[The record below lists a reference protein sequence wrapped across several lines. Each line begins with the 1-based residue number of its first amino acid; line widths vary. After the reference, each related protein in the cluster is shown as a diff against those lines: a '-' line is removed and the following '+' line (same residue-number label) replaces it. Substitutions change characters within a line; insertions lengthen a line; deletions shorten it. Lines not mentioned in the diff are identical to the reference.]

1 MKTLE
6 QVISAYKSQTLDGRD
21 LMRLAAFVPNDQ
33 LHLLG
38 LEYLGETQG
47 NIGRAV
53 REVLPFTRENVLAQ
67 LKEDVAFAFEK
78 ALDRRGIS
86 SQFMFECVRMWN
98 WVLEEGLEDWDSDNY
113 AMYGLPL
120 YKATAL
126 KYGFPDE
133 IDGREGSEDCFG
145 EW

>member
-6 QVISAYKSQTLDGRD
+6 QVISDYKSQVLDGRD
-21 LMRLAAFVPNDQ
+21 LTRLAVFVPNDQ

-38 LEYLGETQG
+38 LEYLNETQG

-78 ALDRRGIS
+78 ALNRRGIS
-86 SQFMFECVRMWN
+86 SRFMFECVRMWN
-98 WVLEEGLEDWDSDNY
+98 WVLEEGLEDWSFDNY

-133 IDGREGSEDCFG
+133 IDGHEGNEDYFD

>member
-6 QVISAYKSQTLDGRD
+6 QVISDYKSQCLDGRD
-21 LMRLAAFVPNDQ
+21 FTRLAAFVPNDQ

-38 LEYLGETQG
+38 LEYQGCLGM
-47 NIGRAV
+47 AV

-78 ALDRRGIS
+78 ALNRRGIS

-98 WVLEEGLEDWDSDNY
+98 WVLEEGLEDWSFDNY

-133 IDGREGSEDCFG
+133 IDGHEGNEDYFD
-145 EW
+145 E

>member
-6 QVISAYKSQTLDGRD
+6 QVISAYRSQTFDGRD
-21 LMRLAAFVPNDQ
+21 LTRLAAFVPADQ
-33 LHLLG
+33 LHLIG
-38 LEYLGETQG
+38 LEYQGCLLGM
-47 NIGRAV
+47 AV
-53 REVLPFTRENVLAQ
+53 REVLPFTRENVLAE
-67 LKEDVAFAFEK
+67 LKDDVAFAFEK
-78 ALDRRGIS
+78 ALNRRGIS

-98 WVLEEGLEDWDSDNY
+98 WVLEEGLEDWSFDNY

-133 IDGREGSEDCFG
+133 IDGHEGSEILFL
-145 EW
+145 

>member
-6 QVISAYKSQTLDGRD
+6 QVISAYKSQTLDDRD

-38 LEYLGETQG
+38 LEYKGEG
-47 NIGRAV
+47 E
-53 REVLPFTRENVLAQ
+53 REVLPFTRGNVLAQ

-86 SQFMFECVRMWN
+86 SQLMFECVRMWN

-133 IDGREGSEDCFG
+133 IDGYEGSEDCFG

>member
-1 MKTLE
+1 
-6 QVISAYKSQTLDGRD
+6 
-21 LMRLAAFVPNDQ
+21 MRLAAFVPNDQ

-38 LEYLGETQG
+38 LEHKGEG
-47 NIGRAV
+47 E

-78 ALDRRGIS
+78 ALNRRGIS

-133 IDGREGSEDCFG
+133 IDGHEGSEDCFG

>member
-21 LMRLAAFVPNDQ
+21 LARLRLFVPNDQ

-38 LEYLGETQG
+38 LEHEGEG
-47 NIGRAV
+47 ERK
-53 REVLPFTRENVLAQ
+53 VLPFTRENVLAQ
-67 LKEDVAFAFEK
+67 LEKDVAFAFEK

-86 SQFMFECVRMWN
+86 SSFMFDCVMMWN
-98 WVLEEGLEDWDSDNY
+98 WVLEEGLEGWDSDNY

-133 IDGREGSEDCFG
+133 IDGYEGNENRFD